1 MTVGMCS
8 CEVGKD
14 GSPCKQQ
21 YVLWSANLAHC
32 LNFVP
37 ISQPEE
43 RQKWAWI
50 AIGESLPLSRYKNLR
65 DQDDHLPVPETS
77 NMQIVPPVAGD
88 IDSDLSEEPMQNHD
102 HSDQVQPQD
111 DTSASVDMATE
122 LLKQSCEQITEK
134 LRSTR
139 DPNLVKGVIKFS
151 KRVMNLAAATA
162 MH

>member
-14 GSPCKQQ
+14 GSPCKHQ

-88 IDSDLSEEPMQNHD
+88 IDSDLSEEPMQNYD

-111 DTSASVDMATE
+111 DTSALIE
-122 LLKQSCEQITEK
+122 WQQ
-134 LRSTR
+134 
-139 DPNLVKGVIKFS
+139 NY
-151 KRVMNLAAATA
+151 
-162 MH
+162 